1 MSHAATRMESDDV
14 RSFESRP
21 LPGTARLF
29 IHRTRRFKTAALK
42 IRLVEPL
49 DTNASARAL
58 LSGLLR
64 RGTRTSPDL
73 RAITRRLE
81 ELYGAGMTL
90 DLVRTGELQATDC
103 AIQFVHSRARGIRD
117 VLPDA
122 LSFQRELLAEP
133 NLDPGGFPADL
144 FEQERKN
151 LQAAIR
157 AVADDKASFA
167 HQRLVEIAFAGE
179 PYARADHGSLQ
190 DVAELDRGRVAE
202 YHLDRL
208 RRTPATVFAI
218 GDLDDADES
227 RIAEFALSLASTL
240 PAIELPDVQ
249 FPQEHRTGRFVEEV
263 ESGQSHLL
271 IAHRFDPRGR
281 SREQSI
287 ALSLAATVLGGGAH
301 SLLFREVRERA
312 ALCYAT
318 HASLDRQKGFMLC
331 YAGIARSAFDQ
342 AVDLVREQ
350 VARLKR
356 GDFEDAALESARG
369 ALEHSV
375 RTAFDSPWRALDF
388 AARAEATG
396 WPIDAETYLAT
407 IRRCDRDR
415 VIAAASQF
423 SETICYLAAGDDDAA
438 DRE

>member
-1 MSHAATRMESDDV
+1 MSNAAPRTESDSV
-14 RSFESRP
+14 PTFESRP

-29 IHRTRRFKTAALK
+29 VHRTRRFKTAALK
-42 IRLVEPL
+42 IRLLEPL
-49 DTNASARAL
+49 DDNASARAL

-64 RGTRTSPDL
+64 RGTRNSPDL

-90 DLVRTGELQATDC
+90 DLVRIGEQQATDC

-117 VLPDA
+117 VLPEA
-122 LSFQRELLAEP
+122 LCFQRELLAEP
-133 NLDPGGFPADL
+133 NLDAGGFPADR

-151 LQAAIR
+151 LEAAIR

-167 HQRLVEIAFAGE
+167 HQRLVEIAFSGE

-190 DVAELDRGRVAE
+190 DVEKLERGRVAQ

-208 RRTPATVFAI
+208 RRTPTTVFAI

-227 RIAEFALSLASTL
+227 RIVEFTMSLASTL
-240 PAIELPDVQ
+240 PAIALEEAQIPEV
-249 FPQEHRTGRFVEEV
+249 FPTGRYIEEV

-331 YAGIARSAFDQ
+331 YAGIARAAYDQ
-342 AVDLVREQ
+342 AAELVREQ

-356 GDFEDAALESARG
+356 GDFEDAALEAARS

-388 AARAEATG
+388 AARADATG
-396 WPIDAETYLAT
+396 WPIDAEAYLAA
-407 IRRCDRDR
+407 IQGCDRDL
-415 VIAAASQF
+415 VTTAADEF
-423 SETICYLAAGDDDAA
+423 RETICYLAAGVDDAA